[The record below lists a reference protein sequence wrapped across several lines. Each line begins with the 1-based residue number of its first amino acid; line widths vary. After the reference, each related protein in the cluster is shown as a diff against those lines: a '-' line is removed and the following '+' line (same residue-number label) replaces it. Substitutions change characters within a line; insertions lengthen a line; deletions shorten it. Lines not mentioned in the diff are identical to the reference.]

1 MAKRKKEKT
10 KEERIRDELRRL
22 TKIYADIE
30 EKKKATVE
38 GLIQRVAY
46 MRITLDDFEK
56 DLDENG
62 YVEWFQQGEKQD
74 PYERKRP
81 VADIYNS
88 MNNSYQ
94 KAVKQLTDLLPKQEP
109 KPQNDDGFDDF
120 VTDREDV

>member
-1 MAKRKKEKT
+1 MARKKKILT
-10 KEERIRDELRRL
+10 KEDRITEELKRL
-22 TKIYADIE
+22 TKIYQDIE

-94 KAVKQLTDLLPKQEP
+94 KAIKQLTDLLPKELPKEP
-109 KPQNDDGFDDF
+109 RDDGFDDF
-120 VTDREDV
+120 VLDREDI